1 MAEQKEGV
9 PYKHVA
15 LDLVRINSGLSSLDR
30 MTATVQLMHEQQGE
44 EPQACQVAFSLLQQ
58 SSHQTYKRR
67 QSVGPEWELLDTGW
81 VPSGEVGYILIENKP
96 PTYTYIPTEEVKE
109 LDAQR
114 VAYIK
119 LTPQNV
125 AGWVILPNGVFF
137 AQAGAAPIYVRSDIE
152 GTRLNITVLPK

>member
-1 MAEQKEGV
+1 MAEQKDGV
-9 PYKHVA
+9 PYKHVP
-15 LDLVRINSGLSSLDR
+15 LDLVRINSNLSSLDR
-30 MTATVQLMHEQQGE
+30 LTASVQLLHEQHGE
-44 EPQACQVAFSLLQQ
+44 EPQASYVAFSLMQQ
-58 SSHQTYKRR
+58 SSHQTYQRR

-81 VPSGEVGYILIENKP
+81 IPKGEVGYILIENKP
-96 PTYTYIPTEEVKE
+96 PSYTFIPTEDVKAV
-109 LDAQR
+109 DAQR
-114 VAYIK
+114 VAYVK